1 MIQLS
6 NCRTTPQVFF
16 NEQHIGGAHETIAL
30 LEQYETQ
37 DKTGEGPL
45 KRLQTEVLEK
55 SSPTDSRFRRS
66 KRSSSIDQALNN
78 TTING
83 NSTLDVVEENQEGET
98 MTVNTNATA
107 ANILHGGGDFHTNK
121 ISPTSIPIED
131 DRIDIHP
138 VGSVTVLT
146 ITRELLRCLPR
157 FNHVHNGI
165 TYKHCFSGKEAMQ
178 ALLKDSTSS
187 TNSIHYSK
195 FTTQEEILEY
205 ARLLQQYKFIHDVTT
220 DESSYQPF
228 SPKRYYRLQP
238 LHTPQIMNTFRLYT
252 KDTGLDQKFPDPNP
266 LATLSNLIRQMTDAI
281 LASYKSNHN
290 QSSSSSPG
298 LLKSSLT
305 NRKSLRL
312 SLSPRLSLTPKFQ
325 SKSQNGNFLKL
336 PSSPSSPSSSSSFSS
351 SSSHNNN
358 NNNNSTY
365 NYDAIRHTKEF
376 QSFEESICQLQ
387 LMDLSYMEVRSK
399 VAFFLNLYNLM
410 VRHALIR
417 FHPKSV
423 TPAFFRSIQYRLGN
437 NYLLSLDDIHHGILR
452 NNSDHPLT
460 GERCFAPDD
469 PRNVLRL
476 PGRDTRI
483 HFCLNSGKGNCDE
496 VHEFHGEAIDEELR
510 VQAENYCNKDKNIR
524 LEENTNTLIL
534 PRFMKKYVVDFATDG
549 LLEQIPRRIIRY
561 LRNEKRERLHKMMKA
576 AKEHPEESPL
586 HIVFDGE
593 GRENGFRG
601 GGGGGGSSSST
612 RELASDVLS
621 QSQSQSSSLGSTS
634 RKKIISITPD
644 HPIRRRFSK
653 GDRGDEISLL
663 KLKSFLMAKGRAE
676 GDGED
681 GVVGIDGSGRT
692 FIFNG
697 RSTTSSSKQNHIL
710 RRRGRRTRRDK
721 WQVFS
726 NSEEEEVGR
735 GTDCSTSGRVGS
747 LVSNQHSP
755 RQGGVVP
762 GNLPPMFYPN
772 PNPNPSS
779 LGSTSR
785 KKVRTSKTKIMC
797 STLRTYSF
805 SSSSSSSHY
814 MRVPSSSSNSSYHHL
829 HHPHYRP
836 TTCLKDHK
844 YYTRSSYS
852 SSFLKR
858 RQRRRNFLLKL
869 KSFLMAKGRAEGDGE
884 DGVVGI
890 DGSGRTFIF
899 NGRSTT
905 SSSKQKHI
913 LRRRGRRTR
922 RDKWQVFSN
931 SEEEEVGRGTDCST
945 SGRVGSL
952 VSNQHSPR
960 QGGHTDKHTTN
971 GPRYVL
977 SHHGNLHSSSEG
989 RNHYDKDDEDE
1000 AGEGQEKEQ
1009 NARHAFSAPVHTI
1022 EFNSIPEQDSDT
1034 DSETDPAKDKSHL
1047 LSDTPSPNIM
1057 QKEKESITNIFST
1070 ENKNTNSN
1078 IAKSNT
1084 FETSQLTPSTC
1095 KDSDGSKSYSSSHDE
1110 EEEELCE
1117 DLKIPIVSYDENEN
1131 VIDVG
1136 NIVQHVGNDNDNHN
1150 LRDNVQTM
1158 EDTNSSNSC
1167 SKNNDENNLSLESK
1181 TDIISIVSDN
1191 EDEEAHH
1198 IFEMNDFTDL
1208 SFGSQDEEDKVLQAK
1223 HNLDLDLSYDSTI
1236 SCNNLGPVSPSIQSL
1251 RSPIKT

>member
-1 MIQLS
+1 MGRITIFASDCCSDSSLLRSAFHKWSIPYKEISLTTHPRRRNDMIQLS

-524 LEENTNTLIL
+524 LEESTNTLIL

-644 HPIRRRFSK
+644 RPTRRRFSK
-653 GDRGDEISLL
+653 GDRGDEIS
-663 KLKSFLMAKGRAE
+663 
-676 GDGED
+676 
-681 GVVGIDGSGRT
+681 
-692 FIFNG
+692 
-697 RSTTSSSKQNHIL
+697 
-710 RRRGRRTRRDK
+710 
-721 WQVFS
+721 
-726 NSEEEEVGR
+726 
-735 GTDCSTSGRVGS
+735 C
-747 LVSNQHSP
+747 
-755 RQGGVVP
+755 
-762 GNLPPMFYPN
+762 
-772 PNPNPSS
+772 
-779 LGSTSR
+779 
-785 KKVRTSKTKIMC
+785 
-797 STLRTYSF
+797 
-805 SSSSSSSHY
+805 
-814 MRVPSSSSNSSYHHL
+814 
-829 HHPHYRP
+829 
-836 TTCLKDHK
+836 
-844 YYTRSSYS
+844 
-852 SSFLKR
+852 
-858 RQRRRNFLLKL
+858 
-869 KSFLMAKGRAEGDGE
+869 
-884 DGVVGI
+884 
-890 DGSGRTFIF
+890 
-899 NGRSTT
+899 
-905 SSSKQKHI
+905 
-913 LRRRGRRTR
+913 
-922 RDKWQVFSN
+922 
-931 SEEEEVGRGTDCST
+931 
-945 SGRVGSL
+945 
-952 VSNQHSPR
+952 
-960 QGGHTDKHTTN
+960 
-971 GPRYVL
+971 
-977 SHHGNLHSSSEG
+977 
-989 RNHYDKDDEDE
+989 
-1000 AGEGQEKEQ
+1000 
-1009 NARHAFSAPVHTI
+1009 
-1022 EFNSIPEQDSDT
+1022 
-1034 DSETDPAKDKSHL
+1034 
-1047 LSDTPSPNIM
+1047 
-1057 QKEKESITNIFST
+1057 
-1070 ENKNTNSN
+1070 
-1078 IAKSNT
+1078 
-1084 FETSQLTPSTC
+1084 
-1095 KDSDGSKSYSSSHDE
+1095 
-1110 EEEELCE
+1110 
-1117 DLKIPIVSYDENEN
+1117 
-1131 VIDVG
+1131 
-1136 NIVQHVGNDNDNHN
+1136 
-1150 LRDNVQTM
+1150 
-1158 EDTNSSNSC
+1158 
-1167 SKNNDENNLSLESK
+1167 
-1181 TDIISIVSDN
+1181 
-1191 EDEEAHH
+1191 
-1198 IFEMNDFTDL
+1198 
-1208 SFGSQDEEDKVLQAK
+1208 
-1223 HNLDLDLSYDSTI
+1223 
-1236 SCNNLGPVSPSIQSL
+1236 
-1251 RSPIKT
+1251 